1 MDLTQLEMFNAVAT
15 TGSITQAAQ
24 KVHRVPSNLTTRIRQ
39 LEADLG
45 VELFIRE
52 NQRLRLSPAGHS
64 FLRYSQQILALVDEA
79 RMVVA
84 GDEPQGLFSLGSL
97 ESTAAVRIPTTL
109 AHFNQRYPKI
119 HLALSTGPSGTMI
132 DGVLEG
138 ALSAAFV
145 DGPLVHPGLEGLP
158 VFPEEMMIVAPY
170 GHAPIARASE
180 VNGANVYAFRANCS
194 YRRHFESWF
203 HADRA
208 TPGQDP
214 RDGVLPWDAGLRDR
228 RRGPGVDPA
237 QYAGEYARSSAGFR
251 LAAGRRVALV
261 NHLAGV
267 APGRQNPPAGGVY
280 SAAERRSANS
290 GFSINTLSGSG

>member
-1 MDLTQLEMFNAVAT
+1 MDLTQLEMFNAVAS

-24 KVHRVPSNLTTRIRQ
+24 RVHRVPSNLTTRIRQ

-97 ESTAAVRIPTTL
+97 ESTAAVRIPSTL

-170 GHAPIARASE
+170 GHAPITRASE

-208 TPGQDP
+208 TPG
-214 RDGVLPWDAGLRDR
+214 RIHEMESYHGMLAASSR
-228 RRGPGVDPA
+228 RRPGVDPA
-237 QYAGEYARSSAGFR
+237 QHAGEYARPSAGFR
-251 LAAGRRVALV
+251 LAAGRRMALAH
-261 NHLAGV
+261 HLAGV
-267 APGRQNPPAGGVY
+267 APGRQNPPTGGVY